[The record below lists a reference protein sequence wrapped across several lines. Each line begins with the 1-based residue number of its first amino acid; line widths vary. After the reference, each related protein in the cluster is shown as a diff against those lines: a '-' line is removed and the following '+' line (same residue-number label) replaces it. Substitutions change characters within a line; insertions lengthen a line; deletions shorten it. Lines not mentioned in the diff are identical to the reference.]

1 MPEIVSVPT
10 AAWGGK
16 GLMLR
21 QFLLCFALILCLAAM
36 AVAAQSAPNFLPAGT
51 LLQCTMDEPNFS
63 SKTAQV
69 GDPVLCHLNSAAA
82 FGRPVFPRGAYLSGR
97 LQDYKDPGHFWGK
110 GWIEVDFDRIILPGS
125 DVLPLSAKLIST
137 PHYKIDRDGKIHGRG
152 HPWRDGVE
160 WMLPPLWPI
169 KAILLPRRGPYPTLK
184 GETRLTMRLM
194 EDVEVP
200 VLRAST
206 PTPSWVRPSSMQGQ
220 SYVPQLR
227 RYDSEV
233 LPVDF
238 RTALHTSSPQPQLY
252 RSAYVAQTVPL
263 QESRTLQLTQQPV
276 NPPSQQG
283 ATVLVLKNS
292 SAYLAQDYWLDA
304 DQLHCVTQEAGD
316 KMIPLAMLDLE
327 QTVRLNRERNV
338 AFALHSKD
346 VSQQQ

>member
-1 MPEIVSVPT
+1 MREIVSVPT

-16 GLMLR
+16 GLMRR
-21 QFLLCFALILCLAAM
+21 QFLLLFFALILCLV
-36 AVAAQSAPNFLPAGT
+36 AVATVAQPAPNFLPAGT

-69 GDPVLCHLNSAAA
+69 GDPVLCHLSSAAT

-110 GWIEVDFDRIILPGS
+110 GWIEVDFDRIILPGP

-137 PHYKIDRDGKIHGRG
+137 PHYKVDRDGKIHGRG
-152 HPWRDGVE
+152 HPVRDSVE
-160 WMLPPLWPI
+160 WLLPPLWPM
-169 KAILLPRRGPYPTLK
+169 KVILLPRRGPYPTLK
-184 GETRLTMRLM
+184 GETRITMRLM

-200 VLRAST
+200 ALRASSSS
-206 PTPSWVRPSSMQGQ
+206 PSWVRPSSMQGP
-220 SYVPQLR
+220 SYAPQQQR
-227 RYDSEV
+227 DNSEV

-238 RTALHTSSPQPQLY
+238 RTALHTSSPQPQVY
-252 RSAYVAQTVPL
+252 RSAYVTQTPVL
-263 QESRTLQLTQQPV
+263 QQDRALQLTQQPV
-276 NPPSQQG
+276 TPPNQA

-327 QTVRLNRERNV
+327 RTVRLNRERNV
-338 AFALHSKD
+338 AFSLRSRD
-346 VSQQQ
+346 VSQQ